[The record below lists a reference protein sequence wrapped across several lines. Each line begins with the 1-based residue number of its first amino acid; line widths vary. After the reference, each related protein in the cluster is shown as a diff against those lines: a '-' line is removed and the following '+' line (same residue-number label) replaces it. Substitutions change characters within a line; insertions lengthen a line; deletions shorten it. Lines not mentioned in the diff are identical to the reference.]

1 MITINID
8 KAREIGHALRREARQ
23 AELAPLDA
31 RINYSVADAG
41 QVAALEA
48 QRQTIRGKY
57 AAIQTAIDTADN
69 PEAILAALSE

>member
-1 MITINID
+1 
-8 KAREIGHALRREARQ
+8 LRREARQ

-31 RINYSVADAG
+31 QINYSVADAA

-48 QRQTIRGKY
+48 QRQVIRDKY
-57 AAIQTAIDTADN
+57 TAIQLTINEADS

>member
-31 RINYSVADAG
+31 QINYSVADAA
-41 QVAALEA
+41 QVATLEA
-48 QRQTIRGKY
+48 QRQVIRDKY
-57 AAIQTAIDTADN
+57 TAIQLTINEADS

>member
-31 RINYSVADAG
+31 QINYSVADAA

-48 QRQTIRGKY
+48 QRQVIRDKY
-57 AAIQTAIDTADN
+57 TAIQLTINEADS

>member
-23 AELAPLDA
+23 AELAPLDTQ
-31 RINYSVADAG
+31 INYSVADAG

>member
-1 MITINID
+1 M
-8 KAREIGHALRREARQ
+8 RREARQ

-31 RINYSVADAG
+31 QINYSVADAA

-48 QRQTIRGKY
+48 QRQVIRDKY
-57 AAIQTAIDTADN
+57 TAIQLTINEADS